1 MDVCGTVASHEAV
14 QNVQIPIQ
22 SQEFWVPR
30 IWIGKRPTYALYD
43 NLRLKELHTKER
55 HQWYLQRGNH
65 RVEKHMGGVENC
77 TVLVTVIYDVYT
89 KSNA

>member
-1 MDVCGTVASHEAV
+1 VRHVVVNKAAALQLLEL
-14 QNVQIPIQ
+14 IPD
-22 SQEFWVPR
+22 E
-30 IWIGKRPTYALYD
+30 IGVRMRPTYALYD

-77 TVLVTVIYDVYT
+77 IVLVTVIYVVYT

>member
-1 MDVCGTVASHEAV
+1 M
-14 QNVQIPIQ
+14 
-22 SQEFWVPR
+22 
-30 IWIGKRPTYALYD
+30 RPTYALYD

-65 RVEKHMGGVENC
+65 RVEKHLGGVENC